1 MVAIV
6 TTDTKQLVVEKL
18 IEDLQADSNNYYLGI
33 GKSDAWNE
41 TDTAPTSITDI
52 ETTKR
57 DFRDNLQSIQKIASV
72 SFVAK
77 RYNWSSGT
85 IYQPYRDNQTST
97 QNGQYYVIT
106 ESNRVYICLRQGKNT
121 LTGDTNTSTVNPDT
135 TGTTTSPVKTSDG
148 YVWKFLFTQS
158 ATRLSAF
165 ATSNFIP
172 VEKVTATSG
181 LSNIQQSQKGI
192 QDAASAGQIV
202 GYRVTSNGTGYTSAP
217 TITVNGNGSNARAVA
232 TVVGGSVIAVNV
244 DDSAGG
250 FPFGA
255 GYDHASVTSSG
266 GGGAGLV
273 VKPIISQG
281 GIGADP
287 RDDLKSTSI
296 MFNSK
301 IVGEAGSGDFLVGT
315 GADFR
320 QVGILKN
327 PKIPTSRSSADS
339 DFTATTGSALR
350 ILTVGSG
357 SNLDAIAVDN
367 IISQGG
373 AEPKARAYVDKNTA
387 IVAGASAT
395 LLYHQNENTGF
406 VPFTV
411 VGGDPLFD
419 SADNANTGTIVSDS
433 DAEVNPFS
441 GDLLYVESRAAVER
455 TTAGTEDIKITIQ
468 F

>member
-1 MVAIV
+1 
-6 TTDTKQLVVEKL
+6 
-18 IEDLQADSNNYYLGI
+18 LQADSNNYYLGI

-85 IYQPYRDNQTST
+85 IYQPYRDNETSA

-135 TGTTTSPVKTSDG
+135 TGTNTSPVKTSDG

-172 VEKVTATSG
+172 VEKVTETSG
-181 LSNIQQSQKGI
+181 LSNIRQSQKDV

-232 TVVGGSVIAVNV
+232 TVVGGSVVAVNV

-266 GGGAGLV
+266 GGGSGLV
-273 VKPIISQG
+273 VKPIISKG
-281 GIGADP
+281 GIGADS

-301 IVGEAGSGDFLVGT
+301 LVGAAGSGDFLTGT

-327 PKIPTSRSSADS
+327 PKIPASRTSADS

-357 SNLDAIAVDN
+357 ANLTDIAVGKV
-367 IISQGG
+367 ISQGPDG
-373 AEPKARAYVDKNTA
+373 TPKARAYVNKNTGTDA
-387 IVAGASAT
+387 DAT
-395 LLYHQNENTGF
+395 FLYHQNENTGF
-406 VPFTV
+406 LPFDV
-411 VGGDPLFD
+411 EGDLLVD
-419 SADNANTGTIVSDS
+419 SAAPDDNYGTIVSDS

>member
-85 IYQPYRDNQTST
+85 IYQPYRDNETSA

-106 ESNRVYICLRQGKNT
+106 ESNRVYICLRQGKNA

-172 VEKVTATSG
+172 VEKVTETSG
-181 LSNIQQSQKGI
+181 LSNIRQSQKDV

-232 TVVGGSVIAVNV
+232 TVVGGSVVAVNV

-266 GGGAGLV
+266 GGGSGLV
-273 VKPIISQG
+273 VKPIISKG
-281 GIGADP
+281 GIGADS

-301 IVGEAGSGDFLVGT
+301 LVGEAGSGDFLVGT

-327 PKIPTSRSSADS
+327 PKLPASRTSADS

-357 SNLDAIAVDN
+357 ANLTAIAVDN
-367 IISQGG
+367 VISQGPDG
-373 AEPKARAYVDKNTA
+373 TPKARAYVDKNT
-387 IVAGASAT
+387 GTSTDAT
-395 LLYHQNENTGF
+395 ILYHQNENTGF

-411 VGGDPLFD
+411 EGDPLLD
-419 SADNANTGTIVSDS
+419 SAAPDNNGTIVSDS
-433 DAEVNPFS
+433 DGEVDPFS

>member
-6 TTDTKQLVVEKL
+6 TTDTKKLVVEKL

-85 IYQPYRDNQTST
+85 IYQPYRDNETSA

-135 TGTTTSPVKTSDG
+135 TGTNTSPVKTSDG

-172 VEKVTATSG
+172 VEKVTETSG
-181 LSNIQQSQKGI
+181 LSNIRQSQKDI

-217 TITVNGNGSNARAVA
+217 TITVSGNGSNARAVA

-266 GGGAGLV
+266 GGGSGLV
-273 VKPIISQG
+273 VKPIISKG

-301 IVGEAGSGDFLVGT
+301 LVGEAGSGDFLVGT

-327 PKIPTSRSSADS
+327 PKLPASRTSADS

-357 SNLDAIAVDN
+357 ANLTAIAVDN
-367 IISQGG
+367 VISQGPDG
-373 AEPKARAYVDKNTA
+373 TPKARAFVDKNT
-387 IVAGASAT
+387 GTSTDAT
-395 LLYHQNENTGF
+395 ILYHQNENTGF

-411 VGGDPLFD
+411 EGDPLLD
-419 SADNANTGTIVSDS
+419 SAAPDNNGTIVSDS
-433 DAEVNPFS
+433 DGEVDPFS

>member
-57 DFRDNLQSIQKIASV
+57 DFRDNLQSVQKIASV

-85 IYQPYRDNQTST
+85 IYQPYRDNQTSA

-106 ESNRVYICLRQGKNT
+106 ESNRVYICLRQGKNA

-172 VEKVTATSG
+172 VEKVTETSG
-181 LSNIQQSQKGI
+181 LSNIRQSQKDI

-217 TITVNGNGSNARAVA
+217 TITVSGNGSNARAVA

-266 GGGAGLV
+266 GGGSGLV
-273 VKPIISQG
+273 VKPIISKD

-301 IVGEAGSGDFLVGT
+301 LVGEAGSGDFLVGT

-327 PKIPTSRSSADS
+327 PKLPASRTSADS

-357 SNLDAIAVDN
+357 VNLTHIAVDKV
-367 IISQGG
+367 ISQVQGTL
-373 AEPKARAYVDKNTA
+373 KARAYVNKNTGTDA
-387 IVAGASAT
+387 DAT
-395 LLYHQNENTGF
+395 FLYHQNENTGF
-406 VPFTV
+406 LPFDV
-411 VGGDPLFD
+411 EDDLLVD
-419 SADNANTGTIVSDS
+419 SAAPGNNGTIVSDS
-433 DAEVNPFS
+433 DAEVDPFS

>member
-85 IYQPYRDNQTST
+85 IYQPYRDNQTSA

-106 ESNRVYICLRQGKNT
+106 ESNRVYICLRQGKNA

-172 VEKVTATSG
+172 VEKVTETSG
-181 LSNIQQSQKGI
+181 LSNIRQSQKDI

-217 TITVNGNGSNARAVA
+217 TITVSGNGSNARAVA

-266 GGGAGLV
+266 GGGSGLV
-273 VKPIISQG
+273 VKPIISKD

-301 IVGEAGSGDFLVGT
+301 LVGEAGSGDFLVGT

-327 PKIPTSRSSADS
+327 PKLPASRTSADS

-357 SNLDAIAVDN
+357 VNLTHIAVDKV
-367 IISQGG
+367 ISQVQGTL
-373 AEPKARAYVDKNTA
+373 KARAYVDKNTGTDA
-387 IVAGASAT
+387 AAT
-395 LLYHQNENTGF
+395 FLYHQNENTGF
-406 VPFTV
+406 VPFDV
-411 VGGDPLFD
+411 EDDLLVD
-419 SADNANTGTIVSDS
+419 SAAPGNNGTIVSDS
-433 DAEVNPFS
+433 DAEVDPFS

>member
-6 TTDTKQLVVEKL
+6 TTDTKKLVVEKL

-85 IYQPYRDNQTST
+85 IYQPYRDNETSA

-106 ESNRVYICLRQGKNT
+106 ESNRVYICLRQGKNA

-172 VEKVTATSG
+172 VEKVTETSG
-181 LSNIQQSQKGI
+181 LSNIRQSQKDV

-266 GGGAGLV
+266 GGGSGLV
-273 VKPIISQG
+273 VKPIISKG
-281 GIGADP
+281 GIGADS

-301 IVGEAGSGDFLVGT
+301 LVGEAGSGDFLVGT

-327 PKIPTSRSSADS
+327 PKLPASRTSADS

-357 SNLDAIAVDN
+357 ANLTTIAVDN
-367 IISQGG
+367 VISQGPDG
-373 AEPKARAYVDKNTA
+373 TPKARAYVDKNT
-387 IVAGASAT
+387 GTSTDAT
-395 LLYHQNENTGF
+395 ILYHQNENTGF

-411 VGGDPLFD
+411 EGDPLLD
-419 SADNANTGTIVSDS
+419 SAAPDNNGTIVSDS
-433 DAEVNPFS
+433 DGEVDPFS

>member
-52 ETTKR
+52 ETTNR

-85 IYQPYRDNQTST
+85 IYQPYRDNETSA

-106 ESNRVYICLRQGKNT
+106 ESNRVYICLRQGKNA

-172 VEKVTATSG
+172 VEKVTETSG
-181 LSNIQQSQKGI
+181 LSNIRQSQKDV

-266 GGGAGLV
+266 GGGSGLV
-273 VKPIISQG
+273 VKPIISKG

-301 IVGEAGSGDFLVGT
+301 LVGEAGSGDFLVGT

-327 PKIPTSRSSADS
+327 PKLPASRTSADS

-357 SNLDAIAVDN
+357 ANLTTIAVDN
-367 IISQGG
+367 VISQGPDG
-373 AEPKARAYVDKNTA
+373 TPKARAYVDKNT
-387 IVAGASAT
+387 GTSTDAT
-395 LLYHQNENTGF
+395 ILYHQNENTGF

-411 VGGDPLFD
+411 EGDPLLD
-419 SADNANTGTIVSDS
+419 SAAPDNNGTIVSDS
-433 DAEVNPFS
+433 DGEVDPFS

>member
-85 IYQPYRDNQTST
+85 IYQPYRDNETSA

-106 ESNRVYICLRQGKNT
+106 ESNRVYICLRQGKNA

-172 VEKVTATSG
+172 VEKVTETSG
-181 LSNIQQSQKGI
+181 LSNIRQSQKDV

-266 GGGAGLV
+266 GGGSGLV
-273 VKPIISQG
+273 VKPIISKG

-301 IVGEAGSGDFLVGT
+301 LVGEAGSGDFLVGT
-315 GADFR
+315 YADFR

-327 PKIPTSRSSADS
+327 PKLPASRTSADS

-357 SNLDAIAVDN
+357 INLDDIAVDKV
-367 IISQGG
+367 ISQVQGTL
-373 AEPKARAYVDKNTA
+373 KARAYVNKNTGTDA
-387 IVAGASAT
+387 DAT
-395 LLYHQNENTGF
+395 FLYHQNENTGF

-411 VGGDPLFD
+411 AGDPLLD
-419 SADNANTGTIVSDS
+419 SDNNDNNGTIVSDS
-433 DAEVNPFS
+433 DAEVDPFS

>member
-85 IYQPYRDNQTST
+85 IYQPYRDNETSA

-106 ESNRVYICLRQGKNT
+106 ESNRVYICLRQGKNA

-172 VEKVTATSG
+172 VEKVTETSG
-181 LSNIQQSQKGI
+181 LSNIRQSQKDV

-232 TVVGGSVIAVNV
+232 TVVGGSVVAVNV

-266 GGGAGLV
+266 GGGSGLV
-273 VKPIISQG
+273 VKPIISKG

-301 IVGEAGSGDFLVGT
+301 LVGEAGSGDFLVGT

-327 PKIPTSRSSADS
+327 PKLPASRTSADS

-357 SNLDAIAVDN
+357 ANLTAIAVDN
-367 IISQGG
+367 VISQGPDG
-373 AEPKARAYVDKNTA
+373 TPKARAYVDKNT
-387 IVAGASAT
+387 GTSTDAT
-395 LLYHQNENTGF
+395 ILYHQNENTGF

-411 VGGDPLFD
+411 EGDPLLD
-419 SADNANTGTIVSDS
+419 SAAPDNNGTIVSDS
-433 DAEVNPFS
+433 DGEVDPFS

>member
-85 IYQPYRDNQTST
+85 IYQPYRDNETSA

-106 ESNRVYICLRQGKNT
+106 ESNRVYICLRQGKNA

-135 TGTTTSPVKTSDG
+135 TGTTASPVKTSDG

-172 VEKVTATSG
+172 VEKVTETSG
-181 LSNIQQSQKGI
+181 LSNIRQSQKDI

-217 TITVNGNGSNARAVA
+217 TITVSGNGSNARAVA

-266 GGGAGLV
+266 GGGSGLV
-273 VKPIISQG
+273 VKPIISKG

-301 IVGEAGSGDFLVGT
+301 LVGEAGSGDFLVGT

-327 PKIPTSRSSADS
+327 PKLPASRTSADS

-357 SNLDAIAVDN
+357 ANLTAIAVDN
-367 IISQGG
+367 VISQGPDG
-373 AEPKARAYVDKNTA
+373 TPKARAYVDKNT
-387 IVAGASAT
+387 GTSTNAT
-395 LLYHQNENTGF
+395 ILYHQNENTGF

-411 VGGDPLFD
+411 EGDPLLD
-419 SADNANTGTIVSDS
+419 SAAPDNKGTIVSDS
-433 DAEVNPFS
+433 DAEVDPFS

>member
-6 TTDTKQLVVEKL
+6 TTDTKKLVVEKL

-85 IYQPYRDNQTST
+85 IYQPYRDNETSA

-106 ESNRVYICLRQGKNT
+106 ESNRVYICLRQGKNA

-172 VEKVTATSG
+172 VEKVTETSG
-181 LSNIQQSQKGI
+181 LSNIRQSQKDI

-217 TITVNGNGSNARAVA
+217 TITVSGNGSNARAVA

-266 GGGAGLV
+266 GGGSGLV
-273 VKPIISQG
+273 VKPIISKG

-301 IVGEAGSGDFLVGT
+301 LVGEAGSGDFLVGT

-327 PKIPTSRSSADS
+327 PKLPASRTSADS

-357 SNLDAIAVDN
+357 ANLTAIAVDN
-367 IISQGG
+367 VISQGPDG
-373 AEPKARAYVDKNTA
+373 TPKARAYVDKNT
-387 IVAGASAT
+387 GTSTDAT
-395 LLYHQNENTGF
+395 ILYHQNENTGF

-411 VGGDPLFD
+411 EGDPLLD
-419 SADNANTGTIVSDS
+419 SAAPDNNGTIVSDS
-433 DAEVNPFS
+433 DGEVDPFS

>member
-6 TTDTKQLVVEKL
+6 TTDTKQLLVEKL
-18 IEDLQADSNNYYLGI
+18 IDDLQADSNNYYLGI
-33 GKSDAWNE
+33 GKTDVWNV
-41 TDTAPTSITDI
+41 TDTAPSTIVDA

-57 DFRDNLQSIQKIASV
+57 DFRNNLQSVQKISSV

-85 IYQPYRDNQTST
+85 IYQPYRDTQNST
-97 QNGQYYVIT
+97 GNGQYYVIT
-106 ESNRVYICLRQGKNT
+106 QSNRVYICLRQGRDVSGNI
-121 LTGDTNTSTVNPDT
+121 NTSTVDPDT

-148 YVWKFLFTQS
+148 YVWKFLFTES
-158 ATRLSAF
+158 ATRLNSF

-172 VEKVTATSG
+172 VEKITASAG
-181 LSNIQQSQKGI
+181 LSNIQQSQKDV
-192 QDAASAGQIV
+192 QDAASSGQIV
-202 GYRVTSNGTGYTSAP
+202 GYLVNSGGTGFTSAP
-217 TITVNGNGSNARAVA
+217 TITVSGNGSNARAVA
-232 TVVGGSVIAVNV
+232 TVASGTIVAVNV

-255 GYDHASVTSSG
+255 GYDNATVTVGGSG
-266 GGGAGLV
+266 SGAV
-273 VKPIISQG
+273 VKPIISSN

-287 RDDLKSTSI
+287 RDDLKSSSI

-327 PKIPTSRSSADS
+327 PKIPTSRSAADS
-339 DFTATTGSALR
+339 DFTATTGSALK
-350 ILTVGSG
+350 ILTLNNGSG
-357 SNLDAIAVDN
+357 LTGLDVDD
-367 IISQGG
+367 IMSQVQ
-373 AEPKARAYVDKNTA
+373 ASVTAKAYVNKITGTD
-387 IVAGASAT
+387 SDAT
-395 LLYHQNENTGF
+395 VLYHQNDNTGF
-406 VPFTV
+406 VPFLD
-411 VGGDPLFD
+411 GGDAIKD
-419 SADNANTGTIVSDS
+419 SAEDTTVFGDFVSDS
-433 DAEVNPFS
+433 DGEVDPYS
-441 GDLLYVESRAAVER
+441 GNLLYVENRAAVER

>member
-33 GKSDAWNE
+33 GKSDDWNE

-85 IYQPYRDNQTST
+85 IYQPYRDNQTSA

-106 ESNRVYICLRQGKNT
+106 ESNRVYICLRQGKNA

-172 VEKVTATSG
+172 VEKVTETSG
-181 LSNIQQSQKGI
+181 LSNIEQSQKDI

-202 GYRVTSNGTGYTSAP
+202 GYRITSNGTGYTSAP

-232 TVVGGSVIAVNV
+232 TVVGGSVVAVNV

-250 FPFGA
+250 FPLGS

-266 GGGAGLV
+266 GSGTGLV
-273 VKPIISQG
+273 VKPIISKD

-301 IVGEAGSGDFLVGT
+301 LVGEAGSGDFLVGT

-327 PKIPTSRSSADS
+327 PKLPASRTSADS

-357 SNLDAIAVDN
+357 ANLDAIAVDN
-367 IISQGG
+367 VISQGG
-373 AEPKARAYVDKNTA
+373 TEPKARAYVDKNTT
-387 IVAGASAT
+387 IVAGTSAT

-411 VGGDPLFD
+411 GVEDLLD
-419 SADNANTGTIVSDS
+419 SAVPDNKGTIVSDS

>member
-85 IYQPYRDNQTST
+85 IYQPYRDNETSA

-106 ESNRVYICLRQGKNT
+106 ESNRVYICLRQGKNA

-172 VEKVTATSG
+172 VEKVTETSG
-181 LSNIQQSQKGI
+181 LSNIRQSQKDI

-232 TVVGGSVIAVNV
+232 TVVGGSVVAVNV

-266 GGGAGLV
+266 GGGSGLV
-273 VKPIISQG
+273 VKPIISKG

-301 IVGEAGSGDFLVGT
+301 LVGEAGSGDFLVGT

-327 PKIPTSRSSADS
+327 PKLPASRTSADS

-357 SNLDAIAVDN
+357 ANLTAIAVDN
-367 IISQGG
+367 VISQGPDG
-373 AEPKARAYVDKNTA
+373 TPKARAYVDKNT
-387 IVAGASAT
+387 GTSTDAT
-395 LLYHQNENTGF
+395 ILYHQNENTGF

-411 VGGDPLFD
+411 EGDPLLD
-419 SADNANTGTIVSDS
+419 SAAPDNNGTIVSDS
-433 DAEVNPFS
+433 DGEVDPFS

>member
-85 IYQPYRDNQTST
+85 IYQPYRDNETSA

-106 ESNRVYICLRQGKNT
+106 ESNRVYICLRQGKNA

-135 TGTTTSPVKTSDG
+135 TGTTASPVKTSDG

-172 VEKVTATSG
+172 VEKVTETSG
-181 LSNIQQSQKGI
+181 LSNIRQSQKDI

-266 GGGAGLV
+266 GGGSGLV
-273 VKPIISQG
+273 VKPIISKG

-301 IVGEAGSGDFLVGT
+301 LVGEAGSGDFLVGT

-327 PKIPTSRSSADS
+327 PKLPASRTSADS

-357 SNLDAIAVDN
+357 ANLTDIAVGKV
-367 IISQGG
+367 ISQVQGTL
-373 AEPKARAYVDKNTA
+373 KARAYVNKNTGTDA
-387 IVAGASAT
+387 DAT
-395 LLYHQNENTGF
+395 FLYHQNENTGF

-411 VGGDPLFD
+411 GDEDLLD
-419 SADNANTGTIVSDS
+419 SAVPDNKGTIVSDS
-433 DAEVNPFS
+433 DAEVDPFS

>member
-1 MVAIV
+1 MVATV

-85 IYQPYRDNQTST
+85 IYQPYRDNQTSA

-106 ESNRVYICLRQGKNT
+106 ESNRVYICLRQGKNA

-135 TGTTTSPVKTSDG
+135 TGTTSSPVKTSDG

-172 VEKVTATSG
+172 VEKITATSG
-181 LSNIQQSQKGI
+181 LSNIEQSQKDI
-192 QDAASAGQIV
+192 QDAASTGQII

-217 TITVNGNGSNARAVA
+217 TITVNGNGGNARAVA

-250 FPFGA
+250 FPFGS

-273 VKPIISQG
+273 VKPIISKG

-301 IVGEAGSGDFLVGT
+301 LVGEAGSGDFLVGT

-350 ILTVGSG
+350 ILTVGDPSAAG
-357 SNLDAIAVDN
+357 LDAIGVDN
-367 IISQGG
+367 VISQGG
-373 AEPKARAYVDKNTA
+373 TEPKARAYVNKNTGTA
-387 IVAGASAT
+387 TDAT

-411 VGGDPLFD
+411 GGDPLLD
-419 SADNANTGTIVSDS
+419 SADNDNTGTIVSDS
-433 DAEVNPFS
+433 DAEVDPFS